1 MVVNVL
7 AAIRW
12 EHLILWLPAAV
23 VGAGLV
29 GAVFILLGRAFAAT
43 VRESGHPRLI
53 VGGLVAL
60 AGVIVVLTYLGVNLP
75 REGG

>member
-1 MVVNVL
+1 V
-7 AAIRW
+7 
-12 EHLILWLPAAV
+12 LWLPAAI

-29 GAVFILLGRAFAAT
+29 GAVFILLGRAFANN

-60 AGVIVVLTYLGVNLP
+60 LGVIVLLTYLGVSLP
-75 REGG
+75 KEG